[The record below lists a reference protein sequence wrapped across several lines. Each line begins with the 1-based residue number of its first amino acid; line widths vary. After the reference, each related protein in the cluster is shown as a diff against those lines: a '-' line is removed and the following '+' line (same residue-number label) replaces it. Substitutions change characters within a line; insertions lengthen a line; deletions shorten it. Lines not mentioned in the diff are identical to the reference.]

1 MKTFDVYKYD
11 NTIGFESRVWLGTI
25 NAETM
30 NDALNTLERDIIPQY
45 FNKPSTVYDVKER

>member
-45 FNKPSTVYDVKER
+45 YNKPSTVYDVKER